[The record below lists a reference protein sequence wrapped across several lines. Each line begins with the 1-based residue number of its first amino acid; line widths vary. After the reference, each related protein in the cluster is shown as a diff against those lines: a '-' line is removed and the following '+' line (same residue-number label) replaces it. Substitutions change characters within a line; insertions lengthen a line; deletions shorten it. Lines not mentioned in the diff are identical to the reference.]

1 LCLKDTGAISSRNKA
16 LRRLALE
23 KNLLCH
29 QFQRRCMEV
38 MMIARRTCLALLAL
52 PFAPVA
58 RADDALSTAMRET
71 IGDKPVTDGGIL
83 LRVPA
88 LAENGG
94 QVPLGIVV
102 ESPMTAQDHITA
114 IHVFASRNPTPGVAT
129 FRLTPLL
136 ARAEVQTRIR
146 LAEDQRVIVLAET
159 STGRVM
165 RASAEMRVGAGGC
178 LT

>member
-1 LCLKDTGAISSRNKA
+1 
-16 LRRLALE
+16 
-23 KNLLCH
+23 
-29 QFQRRCMEV
+29 MV
-38 MMIARRTCLALLAL
+38 L
-52 PFAPVA
+52 PFAA
-58 RADDALSTAMRET
+58 AAQTEEALSAAIRDAV
-71 IGDKPVTDGGIL
+71 GDKLATDGGIT

-146 LAEDQRVIVLAET
+146 LAEDQRLIVLAET

-178 LT
+178 LS

>member
-1 LCLKDTGAISSRNKA
+1 MIT
-16 LRRLALE
+16 RRS
-23 KNLLCH
+23 
-29 QFQRRCMEV
+29 
-38 MMIARRTCLALLAL
+38 CLALLVL
-52 PFAPVA
+52 PFAA
-58 RADDALSTAMRET
+58 AAQTEEALSAAIRDAV
-71 IGDKPVTDGGIL
+71 GDKLATDGGIT

-146 LAEDQRVIVLAET
+146 LAEDQRLIVLAET

-165 RASAEMRVGAGGC
+165 RTTAEMRVGAGGC
-178 LT
+178 LS

>member
-1 LCLKDTGAISSRNKA
+1 MIT
-16 LRRLALE
+16 RRS
-23 KNLLCH
+23 
-29 QFQRRCMEV
+29 
-38 MMIARRTCLALLAL
+38 CLALLVL
-52 PFAPVA
+52 PFAA
-58 RADDALSTAMRET
+58 AAQTEEALSAAIRDAV
-71 IGDKPVTDGGIL
+71 GDKLATDGGIT

-146 LAEDQRVIVLAET
+146 LAEDQRLIVLAET

-165 RASAEMRVGAGGC
+165 RTSAEMRVGAGGC

>member
-1 LCLKDTGAISSRNKA
+1 MIT
-16 LRRLALE
+16 RRS
-23 KNLLCH
+23 
-29 QFQRRCMEV
+29 
-38 MMIARRTCLALLAL
+38 CLALLVL
-52 PFAPVA
+52 PFAA
-58 RADDALSTAMRET
+58 AAQTEEALSAAIRDAV
-71 IGDKPVTDGGIL
+71 GDKLATDGGIT

-146 LAEDQRVIVLAET
+146 LAEDQRLIVLAET

>member
-1 LCLKDTGAISSRNKA
+1 MIT
-16 LRRLALE
+16 RRS
-23 KNLLCH
+23 
-29 QFQRRCMEV
+29 
-38 MMIARRTCLALLAL
+38 CLALLVL
-52 PFAPVA
+52 PFAA
-58 RADDALSTAMRET
+58 AAQTEEALSAAIRDAV
-71 IGDKPVTDGGIL
+71 GDKLATDGGIT

-129 FRLTPLL
+129 FRLTPML

-146 LAEDQRVIVLAET
+146 LAEDQRLIVLAET

>member
-1 LCLKDTGAISSRNKA
+1 
-16 LRRLALE
+16 
-23 KNLLCH
+23 
-29 QFQRRCMEV
+29 MV
-38 MMIARRTCLALLAL
+38 L
-52 PFAPVA
+52 PFAA
-58 RADDALSTAMRET
+58 AAQTEEALSAAIRDAV
-71 IGDKPVTDGGIL
+71 GDKLATDGGIT

-146 LAEDQRVIVLAET
+146 LAEDQRLIVLAET

>member
-1 LCLKDTGAISSRNKA
+1 MIT
-16 LRRLALE
+16 RRS
-23 KNLLCH
+23 
-29 QFQRRCMEV
+29 
-38 MMIARRTCLALLAL
+38 CLALLVL
-52 PFAPVA
+52 PFAA
-58 RADDALSTAMRET
+58 AAQTEEALSAAIRDAV
-71 IGDKPVTDGGIL
+71 GDKLATDGGIT

-129 FRLTPLL
+129 FRLTPML

-146 LAEDQRVIVLAET
+146 LAEDQRLIVLAET

-178 LT
+178 LS